1 MRGRYFPQLLES
13 RGSRVR
19 TPARVG
25 GETRMLGAVFPEQPE
40 QHRVGRRPL
49 GSRGPAHRDASERG
63 WSLVPE
69 RDVVERGDALAGC
82 DPRTSPHPASRT
94 PPSSR
99 ALRRLAPRRRP
110 VVADPLALAA
120 LVRLLLP
127 HPTHPLARTLSPPP
141 RSRTTRVSGLQRRV
155 APAVRACDRNVAS
168 LTSSQ
173 ADLTAHIDRVAH
185 ELELLLENLPEPAA
199 EAHAEK
205 IRAVRDRISKLGGR
219 FEAVMARAE
228 ALREKAGAMRRAN
241 LARLADDDTDELP
254 PEADYY
260 VRAPV
265 ADARGEAG
273 AEGEDDGG
281 KGTEGGAPRKEPGE

>member
-1 MRGRYFPQLLES
+1 MSSSVETLSQGATLAPPRTPPRERRPPRARFG
-13 RGSRVR
+13 GSRRVVVPSSPTR
-19 TPARVG
+19 SRSPLSCASSSLTPP
-25 GETRMLGAVFPEQPE
+25 TP
-40 QHRVGRRPL
+40 
-49 GSRGPAHRDASERG
+49 SRGP
-63 WSLVPE
+63 
-69 RDVVERGDALAGC
+69 
-82 DPRTSPHPASRT
+82 SR
-94 PPSSR
+94 
-99 ALRRLAPRRRP
+99 L
-110 VVADPLALAA
+110 
-120 LVRLLLP
+120 
-127 HPTHPLARTLSPPP
+127 PP

-205 IRAVRDRISKLGGR
+205 IRAVRDRISKLGER

>member
-1 MRGRYFPQLLES
+1 
-13 RGSRVR
+13 
-19 TPARVG
+19 
-25 GETRMLGAVFPEQPE
+25 MLGAVFAEQPE

-110 VVADPLALAA
+110 VVADRSRSPLSCASSSLTPPTPSRGPS
-120 LVRLLLP
+120 RL
-127 HPTHPLARTLSPPP
+127 PP

>member
-1 MRGRYFPQLLES
+1 MSSSVETLSQGATLAPPRTPPRERRPPRARFG
-13 RGSRVR
+13 GSRRVVVPSSPTR
-19 TPARVG
+19 SRSPLSCASSLTPP
-25 GETRMLGAVFPEQPE
+25 TP
-40 QHRVGRRPL
+40 
-49 GSRGPAHRDASERG
+49 SRGP
-63 WSLVPE
+63 
-69 RDVVERGDALAGC
+69 
-82 DPRTSPHPASRT
+82 SR
-94 PPSSR
+94 
-99 ALRRLAPRRRP
+99 L
-110 VVADPLALAA
+110 
-120 LVRLLLP
+120 
-127 HPTHPLARTLSPPP
+127 PP

-265 ADARGEAG
+265 AGESGERRARTT
-273 AEGEDDGG
+273 AE
-281 KGTEGGAPRKEPGE
+281 KEPREARRGRNRANEERRDDDDEPPPRTERRRERIRQARRSRFTSVDYFSYPPEGRAQHSCVVGTRAQLCRVSPS